1 MYPINK
7 DAKHEALAGALA
19 EVLAD
24 QYVMYHV
31 AHGFHWNVIGS
42 DFVEYHEFFSD
53 IYEDVF
59 GSVDPTAENIRK
71 LGFDA
76 PYLLDDFLALT
87 SVKIG
92 RVASNDP
99 QTMLLDLA
107 RINAQVLVCLN
118 GAFGIAA
125 DCNEQ
130 GICNFLADRIDM
142 HQKWQWQIASSLG
155 MSVREIASALE
166 VSDVA
171 VVETNEF
178 GI

>member
-31 AHGFHWNVIGS
+31 AHGFHWNVVGS
-42 DFVEYHEFFSD
+42 DFAEYHEFFSN

-76 PYLLDDFLALT
+76 PYLLEDFLSLT
-87 SVKIG
+87 SVKVS
-92 RVASNDP
+92 RVAANDP
-99 QTMLLDLA
+99 QTMLMDLA
-107 RINAQVLVCLN
+107 RINAQVLLCVK
-118 GAFGIAA
+118 GAFGIAE

-130 GICNFLADRIDM
+130 GIMNFLADRIDQ

-155 MSVREIASALE
+155 ASVRELDALLENALAISEE
-166 VSDVA
+166 V
-171 VVETNEF
+171 TEF
-178 GI
+178 DA